1 MSTLQKEAAT
11 QTSGKG
17 MEEIIKR
24 MKSMA
29 PYKCLE
35 KAVPGRSKQPK
46 MPPKPLPKQ
55 PSNAASVTKI
65 LGNRDKKMK
74 TLKRKKVT
82 FQEDK
87 GKIVNE

>member
-1 MSTLQKEAAT
+1 MSTVQKEAAT

-46 MPPKPLPKQ
+46 MPPKPLAKQ
-55 PSNAASVTKI
+55 PPNAATVPKTLEKT
-65 LGNRDKKMK
+65 DKKMSLK
-74 TLKRKKVT
+74 MIKRKRVT
-82 FQEDK
+82 FQDDSQ
-87 GKIVNE
+87 